1 MKNITLQA
9 FINKLQ
15 QFPMDA
21 GVQMED
27 ADTNWR
33 IGIIHLSYDQDTNT
47 LCLYGQYDEMT
58 DDLDGAPYVDP
69 PGEQ

>member
-1 MKNITLQA
+1 MKNISLKA
-9 FINKLQ
+9 FIEKLQ

-21 GVQMED
+21 GVYIDD

-33 IGIIHLSYDQDTNT
+33 IGIIRFAYDPIDKT
-47 LCLYGQYDEMT
+47 LCLYGKYSEMT